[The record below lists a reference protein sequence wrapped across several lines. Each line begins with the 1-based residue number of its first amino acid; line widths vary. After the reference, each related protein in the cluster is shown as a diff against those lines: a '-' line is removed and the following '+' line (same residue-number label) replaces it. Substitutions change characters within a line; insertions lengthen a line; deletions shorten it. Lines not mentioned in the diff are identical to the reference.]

1 MSISSLFCKNPAR
14 GIARLALMACFLTL
28 AGCSAP
34 SKHHSIDHA
43 ANHSHT
49 EPHSPLAHKLP
60 PGSNEMLR
68 ALIADSDDLEVIISD
83 VIIPANGS
91 VPKHYHPGEEF
102 LYVIEGSAIHRE
114 AGQPDRTL
122 NAGDTYAIPPRAVH
136 NPMGGP
142 NGARAIV
149 FRVHKKGNPERIL
162 VND

>member
-1 MSISSLFCKNPAR
+1 MFYAPDRITQKMPIAPA
-14 GIARLALMACFLTL
+14 AASMLLALGL
-28 AGCSAP
+28 AGCGPHSD
-34 SKHHSIDHA
+34 HHA
-43 ANHSHT
+43 TNHSHS
-49 EPHSPLAHKLP
+49 EPHALLAHNLP
-60 PGSNEMLR
+60 AGSNEMLR

-122 NAGDTYAIPPRAVH
+122 NAGDTYVIPPRAVH

-162 VND
+162 VNE